1 MNDYFEKYYQTKKF
15 IRNKKSQLINE
26 VKSQNLSNISN
37 EIYMPYQ
44 SYIFY
49 PPKDYSNI
57 YIDYNYNNTNYI
69 SDYYIN
75 SKYQSQKKKYN
86 YNSINKSF
94 NKNYENYK
102 VINNSQK
109 YLYNNN
115 NSFNNR
121 NRIKMYKSF
130 NKYNIGNNN
139 IYNTINNYNNYNVH
153 TYNKFIILNTSSNLN
168 NKFYSSKDISS
179 NNFDFNSNSLDLGKN
194 TTSIRNL
201 HLRKLT
207 ENLKTDLNVIN
218 CPNMKKDKLTY
229 LNDLPVKTG
238 LAKDTK
244 NKKVIKISI
253 LNGNAY
259 IARQKDSENLNNN
272 NNFYI
277 SNPYKKIEK
286 IDWRNIN
293 YKEPPI
299 EKRNYKIIKLDN
311 PYNTINKEKLFNKIT
326 KIKTI
331 NNSEILTKF
340 NNVTKSQECIN
351 SNLNKPPLKYNILNT
366 SLNLNTNLKSNF
378 IMENKTNKTNESMN
392 IIKKINNLKKKRIP
406 LNGLKINQ
414 KSQHKPKIQNIQKK
428 KLNLNLKKSNNKS
441 LNNKH
446 LIRQKSK
453 KLFKTFSSKKKKSSK
468 KTFINTNDIEKKEEK
483 NVFNQNSNNTLTI
496 SINFSSKSK
505 INDQCKNQMENYH
518 QNNSKSILTHKKDNI
533 GNNFKIKKECEL
545 CHAMIISYLYKV
557 HKMIHPTPIFNY
569 LLLGNFNHAS
579 NIKELRQLKIN
590 YILNVAHDCHNY
602 NLPDD
607 IEELHLMIKDSEDFP
622 IINYFEKGNEFINKC
637 KLMGGTCLVHCKLGV
652 SRSTAFVIA
661 YLIRYENLSTD
672 EAFEFVKKKR
682 TSIKPNDGFMKQL
695 YIYEKIIREN
705 K

>member
-1 MNDYFEKYYQTKKF
+1 
-15 IRNKKSQLINE
+15 
-26 VKSQNLSNISN
+26 
-37 EIYMPYQ
+37 
-44 SYIFY
+44 
-49 PPKDYSNI
+49 
-57 YIDYNYNNTNYI
+57 
-69 SDYYIN
+69 
-75 SKYQSQKKKYN
+75 
-86 YNSINKSF
+86 
-94 NKNYENYK
+94 
-102 VINNSQK
+102 VINNSQE

-207 ENLKTDLNVIN
+207 ENLKTENVIN
-218 CPNMKKDKLTY
+218 CPNMKKGKLTY
-229 LNDLPVKTG
+229 LNDLPVETG

-259 IARQKDSENLNNN
+259 IARQKDSENLNNNNN

-331 NNSEILTKF
+331 NNSGILTKF

-428 KLNLNLKKSNNKS
+428 N
-441 LNNKH
+441 
-446 LIRQKSK
+446 
-453 KLFKTFSSKKKKSSK
+453 
-468 KTFINTNDIEKKEEK
+468 
-483 NVFNQNSNNTLTI
+483 
-496 SINFSSKSK
+496 
-505 INDQCKNQMENYH
+505 
-518 QNNSKSILTHKKDNI
+518 
-533 GNNFKIKKECEL
+533 
-545 CHAMIISYLYKV
+545 
-557 HKMIHPTPIFNY
+557 
-569 LLLGNFNHAS
+569 
-579 NIKELRQLKIN
+579 
-590 YILNVAHDCHNY
+590 
-602 NLPDD
+602 
-607 IEELHLMIKDSEDFP
+607 
-622 IINYFEKGNEFINKC
+622 
-637 KLMGGTCLVHCKLGV
+637 
-652 SRSTAFVIA
+652 
-661 YLIRYENLSTD
+661 
-672 EAFEFVKKKR
+672 
-682 TSIKPNDGFMKQL
+682 
-695 YIYEKIIREN
+695 
-705 K
+705 